1 MPARQP
7 PVYQLTISL
16 VGARPPI
23 WRRVLMDYPSTFLD
37 LHRTIQIAMGWQ
49 ASHLH
54 LFQLSNGVLIGDPA
68 EDGDGMMDYANEA
81 MVPLHSVLTEEG
93 SKVRYEYDF
102 GDGWEHEIQLEKMLP
117 GDGAGPLPRC
127 TRAARQC
134 PPEDVGGLPG
144 YEQFLV
150 VMADPSHPDHDDIR
164 KWAGTDRFDSEF
176 VDLEKINERLA
187 KKDQLFSEGPLS
199 SGAGEG
205 DFCGL
210 SPDQMHELLRSPLDC
225 PSVFGGQ
232 VDTPTAAQVLE
243 SAPVIRMLRVLFEA
257 MGEKGIRLTPKGNL
271 PMQQVRAMIDA
282 AGEAAFFHRYIGSIR
297 SEEAVP
303 RVHLTRLLAE
313 LAGHTRKVKGR
324 LMLKKAVQARVKK
337 GDWLPLYQDIVSA
350 TLSQFNWAWQDYYEG
365 LEGVQYVGPFGF
377 WLLHRYG
384 GQWRPVPAYL
394 NQMLTAFPALIE
406 TAFPTPYAGPE
417 EITANV
423 LNIRMI
429 ALYRLLGLVELDPEQ
444 PEFQRED
451 EQMIRRTALFE
462 SLFRE

>member
-37 LHRTIQIAMGWQ
+37 LHRTIQLAMGWQ
-49 ASHLH
+49 TSHLH

-102 GDGWEHEIQLEKMLP
+102 GDGWEHEIQLEKVLP
-117 GDGAGPLPRC
+117 VDGAGHLPRC
-127 TRAARQC
+127 TWAVGQC

-144 YEQFLV
+144 YEQFLA

-164 KWAGTDRFDSEF
+164 EWAGTDRFDPEF
-176 VDLEKINERLA
+176 VDLEQINDHLA
-187 KKDQLFSEGPLS
+187 HQDQLFAEGPLLS
-199 SGAGEG
+199 DAGEG

-210 SPDQMHELLRSPLDC
+210 SPNQVHELLQSPLDC
-225 PSVFGGQ
+225 PTVFNGG
-232 VDTPTAAQVLE
+232 VDKPSASQALE
-243 SAPVIRMLRVLFEA
+243 SAPVIRMLQALFEDLQD
-257 MGEKGIRLTPKGNL
+257 KGLRLTPKGNL
-271 PMQQVRAMIDA
+271 PMRQVQAMMNAGARPPFSTGTLEAYALKKTCPGAPDTPAGRTGQHPQGQGQADA
-282 AGEAAFFHRYIGSIR
+282 E
-297 SEEAVP
+297 
-303 RVHLTRLLAE
+303 
-313 LAGHTRKVKGR
+313 
-324 LMLKKAVQARVKK
+324 KAVQARVKK

-406 TAFPTPYAGPE
+406 TAFPTPTPG
-417 EITANV
+417 
-423 LNIRMI
+423 
-429 ALYRLLGLVELDPEQ
+429 
-444 PEFQRED
+444 QR
-451 EQMIRRTALFE
+451 R
-462 SLFRE
+462 

>member
-37 LHRTIQIAMGWQ
+37 LHRTIQLAMGWQ
-49 ASHLH
+49 TSHLH

-102 GDGWEHEIQLEKMLP
+102 GDGWEHEIQLEKVLP
-117 GDGAGPLPRC
+117 VDGAGHLPRC
-127 TRAARQC
+127 TWAVGQC

-144 YEQFLV
+144 YEQFLA

-164 KWAGTDRFDSEF
+164 EWAGTDRFDPEF
-176 VDLEKINERLA
+176 VDLEQINDHLA
-187 KKDQLFSEGPLS
+187 HQDQLFAEGPLLS
-199 SGAGEG
+199 DAGEG

-210 SPDQMHELLRSPLDC
+210 SPNQVHELLQSPLDC
-225 PSVFGGQ
+225 PTVFNGG
-232 VDTPTAAQVLE
+232 VDKPSASQALE
-243 SAPVIRMLRVLFEA
+243 SAPVIRMLQALFEDLQD
-257 MGEKGIRLTPKGNL
+257 KGLRLTPKGNL
-271 PMQQVRAMIDA
+271 PMRQVQAMMNA
-282 AGEAAFFHRYIGSIR
+282 GGEATFLHRYIGSIR
-297 SEEAVP
+297 SEEDVS